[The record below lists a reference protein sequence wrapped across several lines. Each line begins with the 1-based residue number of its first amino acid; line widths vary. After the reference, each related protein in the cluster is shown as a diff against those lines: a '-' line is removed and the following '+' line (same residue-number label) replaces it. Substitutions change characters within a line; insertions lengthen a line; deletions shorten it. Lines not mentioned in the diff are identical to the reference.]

1 MDQKN
6 ILRAVV
12 LFVGLVGLVEFD
24 RGPLVSETYAQRPNN
39 SRDDDDDEGGD
50 RGGERFR
57 GRGRGGF
64 GGGGGQWGEG
74 GPRWGGRGRGGRGFG
89 GDGEGGGERQRRRDN
104 DDNDEDR
111 SNRDDGDD
119 SRPSPMEFAQ
129 QIVKRNDKN
138 GNNMLEGEE
147 LQGLRGPMAGADAN
161 GDKTVTA
168 EEIVAVIS
176 NRNVASNS
184 RSDGDRGSRG
194 SRSGGTSSEKA
205 AAADGNGS
213 KVYLGLAAVMSA
225 LSDEKAKND
234 ESSKRKTFRFTPAGE
249 RLPDGVPSWFT
260 SRDKNKDGQI
270 AMSEYRSSWSASAVR
285 DFQRLDVNNDGV
297 ITAKEA
303 AD

>member
-12 LFVGLVGLVEFD
+12 LFVGLVGLVELD

-234 ESSKRKTFRFTPAGE
+234 IPLYARR
-249 RLPDGVPSWFT
+249 R
-260 SRDKNKDGQI
+260 
-270 AMSEYRSSWSASAVR
+270 
-285 DFQRLDVNNDGV
+285 
-297 ITAKEA
+297 EA
-303 AD
+303 AGRRAELVHLAR